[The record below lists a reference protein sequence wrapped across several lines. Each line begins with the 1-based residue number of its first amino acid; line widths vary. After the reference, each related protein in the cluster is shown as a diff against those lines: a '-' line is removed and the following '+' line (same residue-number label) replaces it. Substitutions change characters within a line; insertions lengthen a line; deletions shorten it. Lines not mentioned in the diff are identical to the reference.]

1 MIINN
6 QQDMKGHLSCHLIDK
21 GGVKKLEWATDN
33 HIVLGGRDMVARLF
47 LGETIPGISHIA
59 VGVGAEEVD
68 ANKDQTLDAEIF
80 RKPLREI
87 DLANDLIATAEKGS
101 DGDKVKLTVST
112 ELDFDEANDAITEA
126 ALFNHADGGIMYNR
140 VVFPVINKTKDFKLA
155 MVWEIL
161 F

>member
-6 QQDMKGHLSCHLIDK
+6 QQNMKGHLTCQLIDK
-21 GGVKKLEWATDN
+21 EGVRKREWSSDN

-47 LGETIPGISHIA
+47 LGEMIPGISHIA
-59 VGVGAEEVD
+59 VGVGAEEVN
-68 ANKDQTLDAEIF
+68 ANTDQTLDAEIY
-80 RKPLREI
+80 RKPLREV
-87 DLANDLIATAEKGS
+87 DLANDLIATTEKES
-101 DGDKVKLTVST
+101 EGDKIKLTVST
-112 ELDFDEANDAITEA
+112 ELDFDEGNDALTEA
-126 ALFNHADGGIMYNR
+126 ALFNSADGGIMYNR